1 VSDAINWKELGKQTQ
16 EAGEEAR
23 RRAAAEAERERE
35 RIRLEKLRDTINAA
49 AATVM
54 DAIRTQ
60 CAKIA
65 EQFNSGI
72 REAGLK
78 MVLSDEVHMGIG
90 LTSFVVRKDAGFPQM
105 KINLQDMGKILI
117 SLSETRASGAS
128 GQIHRYKVDEQ
139 GQISGPDGTPNF
151 TVDEIATGICKGLL
165 EAKYLS

>member
-1 VSDAINWKELGKQTQ
+1 MSEPINWRELGKQTQ
-16 EAGEEAR
+16 EAGEAAR
-23 RRAAAEAERERE
+23 RRAAAEAEEERE

-54 DAIRTQ
+54 DEIRTQ
-60 CAKIA
+60 CMKIA

-78 MVLSDEVHMGIG
+78 MVLSDDVHMGIG

-117 SLSETRASGAS
+117 SLSETKISGAS
-128 GQIHRYKVDEQ
+128 GQIHRYKVDEK

>member
-54 DAIRTQ
+54 DEIRTQ
-60 CAKIA
+60 CMKIA

-117 SLSETRASGAS
+117 SLSETKISGAS
-128 GQIHRYKVDEQ
+128 GQIHRYKVDEK

>member
-1 VSDAINWKELGKQTQ
+1 MSDAINWKELGKQTQ

-54 DAIRTQ
+54 DEIRTQ
-60 CAKIA
+60 CMKIA

-117 SLSETRASGAS
+117 SLSETKISGAS
-128 GQIHRYKVDEQ
+128 GQIHRYKVDEK

>member
-1 VSDAINWKELGKQTQ
+1 MSEAINWKELGKRTQ
-16 EAGEEAR
+16 DAGEEAR

-35 RIRLEKLRDTINAA
+35 RIRLNKARDVINAA
-49 AATVM
+49 AAKVM
-54 DAIRTQ
+54 DEIQTR

-72 REAGLK
+72 REAALK

-90 LTSFVVRKDAGFPQM
+90 LTSFVVRKEAGFPQI
-105 KINLQDMGKILI
+105 KIDLQDMGKILV
-117 SLSETRASGAS
+117 SLSETRGAGAS
-128 GQIHRYKVDEQ
+128 SQIHRYKVDEA

-151 TVDEIATGICKGLL
+151 TIDEIAVGICKGLL